1 MNKLA
6 YIVAASALV
15 VSAFGQG
22 STDGFVNVNNRGLTP
37 AQLVT
42 GTSGTP
48 LSGTSFVAQ
57 LVYGANGSTPATVL
71 GANMPFRASTSSFV
85 GTWNPGAEGIRTLT
99 GFATGAA
106 VAMQVR
112 VWDSAVFSSW
122 DAASAALTAGGH
134 LGAETQAGVSS
145 VFTYTVG
152 AASDPSS
159 QNIVNFRG
167 FQLTA
172 IPTVPEPTTIALG
185 ALGAAAL
192 LWRRRK

>member
-22 STDGFVNVNNRGLTP
+22 FVNVNNRGLTP

-42 GTSGTP
+42 SSVAPTFSP

-99 GFATGAA
+99 GFDTGAT

-122 DAASAALTAGGH
+122 DAASAALTAGNH
-134 LGAETQAGVSS
+134 TVATQAGASS

-172 IPTVPEPTTIALG
+172 IPVVPEPTTIALG

>member
-22 STDGFVNVNNRGLTP
+22 SVNVNNRGLTP

-42 GTSGTP
+42 DTAGNN
-48 LSGTSFVAQ
+48 LSTLNGAFVAQ

-71 GANMPFRASTSSFV
+71 GGTMPFRVSTSSFV

-99 GFATGAA
+99 GFDTGAA

-112 VWDSAVFSSW
+112 VWDSAVFTSW
-122 DAASAALTAGGH
+122 DAASAALTAGSH
-134 LGAETQAGVSS
+134 SVATQAGSSS

-159 QNIVNFRG
+159 QSIVNFRG

-172 IPTVPEPTTIALG
+172 IPVTVVPEPTTIALG

>member
-6 YIVAASALV
+6 YIAVASVFAAT
-15 VSAFGQG
+15 AFGQG
-22 STDGFVNVNNRGLTP
+22 QVNVNNRGLT
-37 AQLVT
+37 
-42 GTSGTP
+42 TSQPVLNSSGAALT
-48 LSGTSFVAQ
+48 GTSFVAQ
-57 LVYGANGSTPATVL
+57 LVYGSSATPSTVL
-71 GANMPFRASTSSFV
+71 GANMAFRAATTTFP

-99 GFATGAA
+99 GFDAGAT
-106 VAMQVR
+106 VNMQVR

-122 DAASAALTAGGH
+122 DQAAAALAAGSN
-134 LGAETQAGVSS
+134 AVATQAGASS

-152 AASDPSS
+152 SASDPSS
-159 QNIVNFRG
+159 QLINNFRG

-172 IPTVPEPTTIALG
+172 IPQTVVPEPTTIALG

>member
-15 VSAFGQG
+15 VPAFGQG
-22 STDGFVNVNNRGLTP
+22 SVNVNNRGLTP

-42 GTSGTP
+42 SSVAPTFSP

-57 LVYGANGSTPATVL
+57 IVYGANGSTPATVL

-99 GFATGAA
+99 GFDTGAT
-106 VAMQVR
+106 VAMRVR
-112 VWDSAVFSSW
+112 VWDSNVFSSW

-134 LGAETQAGVSS
+134 LGAATEAGVSS

-159 QNIVNFRG
+159 QSIVNFRG

>member
-15 VSAFGQG
+15 VSAFGQ
-22 STDGFVNVNNRGLTP
+22 GFVNVNNRGLTP

-85 GTWNPGAEGIRTLT
+85 GTWNPGAEGIRTLI
-99 GFATGAA
+99 GFPANSQVPTQ

>member
-22 STDGFVNVNNRGLTP
+22 SVNVNNRTLSP

-42 GTSGTP
+42 DVSGAP

-57 LVYGANGSTPATVL
+57 LVYGANNTTPATVL
-71 GANMPFRASTSSFV
+71 GANMPFRVSTSSSV
-85 GTWNPGAEGIRTLT
+85 GSWNPGAEGIRTLT
-99 GFATGAA
+99 GFDTGAV

-112 VWDSAVFSSW
+112 VWDSSVFSSW
-122 DAASAALTAGGH
+122 DAASAALAAGGH
-134 LGAETQAGVSS
+134 TVATQAGVSS

-152 AASDPSS
+152 SASDPSS
-159 QNIVNFRG
+159 QAIVNFRG

-172 IPTVPEPTTIALG
+172 IPVVPEPTTIALG

>member
-22 STDGFVNVNNRGLTP
+22 SVNVNNRGLAP

-42 GTSGTP
+42 DTAGNN

-71 GANMPFRASTSSFV
+71 GANMPFRVSTSTFV
-85 GTWNPGAEGIRTLT
+85 GTWNPGAEGIRTLS
-99 GFATGAA
+99 GFDTGAT

-134 LGAETQAGVSS
+134 TVATQAGASS

-152 AASDPSS
+152 AASDPSCLS
-159 QNIVNFRG
+159 V
-167 FQLTA
+167 
-172 IPTVPEPTTIALG
+172 
-185 ALGAAAL
+185 
-192 LWRRRK
+192 

>member
-22 STDGFVNVNNRGLTP
+22 SVNVNNRGLTP

-42 GTSGTP
+42 SSAGAP

-99 GFATGAA
+99 GFDTGAT

-122 DAASAALTAGGH
+122 DAASAALTAGNNSV
-134 LGAETQAGVSS
+134 ATQAGSSS

-159 QNIVNFRG
+159 QSIVNFRG

-172 IPTVPEPTTIALG
+172 IPLAPVIPEPSTIALG

>member
-22 STDGFVNVNNRGLTP
+22 FVNVNNRGLSP
-37 AQLVT
+37 AQPVT
-42 GTSGTP
+42 SVAGAP

-57 LVYGANGSTPATVL
+57 IVYGANGSTPSTVL
-71 GANMPFRASTSSFV
+71 GANMPFRIPTSNFIGS
-85 GTWNPGAEGIRTLT
+85 WNPGAEGIRTLN
-99 GFATGAA
+99 GFDTGAT

-122 DAASAALTAGGH
+122 DAASAALAAGGH
-134 LGAETQAGVSS
+134 LGAAPTEAGASS

-159 QNIVNFRG
+159 QNLVNFRG

-172 IPTVPEPTTIALG
+172 IPVVPEPTTIALG

>member
-22 STDGFVNVNNRGLTP
+22 FVNVNNRGLTP
-37 AQLVT
+37 AQPVNNSD
-42 GTSGTP
+42 GAP

-85 GTWNPGAEGIRTLT
+85 GTWNPGAEGIRTLS
-99 GFATGAA
+99 GFDTGAA

-122 DAASAALTAGGH
+122 DAASAALAAGGH
-134 LGAETQAGVSS
+134 TVATQAGSSS

-172 IPTVPEPTTIALG
+172 IPVVPEPTTIALG

>member
-22 STDGFVNVNNRGLTP
+22 FVNVNNRGLTP
-37 AQLVT
+37 AQPVT
-42 GTSGTP
+42 SSAGAP

-85 GTWNPGAEGIRTLT
+85 GTWNPGAEGIRTLS
-99 GFATGAA
+99 GFDTGAT

-122 DAASAALTAGGH
+122 DAASAALAARGH
-134 LGAETQAGVSS
+134 TVETQAGASS

-172 IPTVPEPTTIALG
+172 IPVVPEPTTIALG